1 MSKLTGQNLHFRAVW
16 TETWEFAEINLPIRQ
31 GNITEDPVNSLES
44 FNTFN
49 LKHKN
54 DCKKR
59 YIFFTSELLSWIV
72 SFKRTLKSLR
82 SIPDLGPGL
91 DIVSLPKTQNVSL
104 SFISRYESF

>member
-1 MSKLTGQNLHFRAVW
+1 MSELTGQNLHFRAVW
-16 TETWEFAEINLPIRQ
+16 TETWKFPEINLPISQ
-31 GNITEDPVNSLES
+31 GNITEHPVNSLES

-54 DCKKR
+54 DFNL
-59 YIFFTSELLSWIV
+59 IFNFFTSELLSWIA
-72 SFKRTLKSLR
+72 SFERTLKSLL

-104 SFISRYESF
+104 SFISR